1 MKTRRAHI
9 WLPDDLLREIDG
21 IVGARGRSA
30 FLVETA
36 REAVKRRK
44 LLAFLES
51 GEIETAWKDVDH
63 PELAKGSAAWVH
75 AVRRESEARTRGG
88 KKRQRHSK

>member
-1 MKTRRAHI
+1 MKTRRAHV

-21 IVGARGRSA
+21 IVGSRGRSA
-30 FLVETA
+30 FLVATA

-51 GEIETAWKDVDH
+51 GEVAWKDKDH
-63 PELAKGSAAWVH
+63 PELAKGSAAWV
-75 AVRRESEARTRGG
+75 RSLRQEGEKRGG
-88 KKRQRHSK
+88 GKSKRRNQKQ